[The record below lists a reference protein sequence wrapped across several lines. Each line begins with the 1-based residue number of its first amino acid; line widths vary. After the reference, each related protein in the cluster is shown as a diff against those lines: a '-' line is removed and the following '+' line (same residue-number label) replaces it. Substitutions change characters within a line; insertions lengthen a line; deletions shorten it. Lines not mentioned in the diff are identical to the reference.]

1 MKPLVKSTSKPRP
14 KGVKMAAIELW
25 TAKVPLAYTNK
36 NDFSFLYCCFFLVAS
51 NVLMQ

>member
-1 MKPLVKSTSKPRP
+1 
-14 KGVKMAAIELW
+14 MAAIELW

-36 NDFSFLYCCFFLVAS
+36 NDFPFSIAVFFWVAS